1 MGIVAERPLPDFEVV
16 TSPEVSVQLL
26 EDLTCQP
33 LLDDPEETQQELHS
47 SMVDDGDD
55 SFVHL
60 VFLGSIVHFA
70 GYAKP
75 KLV

>member
-1 MGIVAERPLPDFEVV
+1 MALPDFEVI

-33 LLDDPEETQQELHS
+33 LLDEPEETQQQGLHS
-47 SMVDDGDD
+47 SIVDDGDD
-55 SFVHL
+55 SFMRL
-60 VFLGSIVHFA
+60 VFLGRIVHFA
-70 GYAKP
+70 GNAKP